1 MRYDDKD
8 SYSIFHAE
16 SPDGPDEVIP
26 GSYRVRYTKLGED
39 IFREYTRRASNASA
53 GRREITI
60 FFKPKSEDDA
70 KGGRGTGKKAKS
82 E

>member
-8 SYSIFHAE
+8 SYGIFHAE

-26 GSYRVRYTKLGED
+26 GSYRVRYTKLGDGEP
-39 IFREYTRRASNASA
+39 RTRMPVD
-53 GRREITI
+53 GRLR

-70 KGGRGTGKKAKS
+70 KEGEGNGKKAKS
-82 E
+82 EL